1 MTNWD
6 RGQVAAEVLN
16 QAKEAHGN
24 PSHANTLALIGIGN
38 ALLQVAECLGNL
50 DDLNLMVGCL
60 DQIAHKPSSQPR
72 GPWG

>member
-6 RGQVAAEVLN
+6 RGQAAGELLN
-16 QAKEAHGN
+16 KAKEMDAD
-24 PSHANTLALIGIGN
+24 PSHPNTLALIGIGN

-60 DQIAHKPSSQPR
+60 DQIAHSAPPPR
-72 GPWG
+72 RPWG